1 MRGAA
6 TATDA
11 ERDALGNSG
20 VRAVML
26 PGLSG
31 DLISANVKRVGIGRK
46 AVMLHGMLMHNEHWG
61 PILDQV
67 ASRWDCTMLELPLL
81 GLRGD
86 DCSIDGVTHLTH
98 QFFDRYVEGPV
109 VIVGS
114 SFGGHVALRLALERK
129 SSVAGLVLAGAA
141 GLSERPIT
149 GEVSLRPTREWVRNK
164 IGAMFFDKDKHITD
178 HELDRAHRELSDRSK
193 VRSIVKLT
201 KSSRKDYMGERIRAI
216 TVPTLVAW
224 GKQDAITPPEA
235 ARDFAARMPNARL
248 VWIDQCGH
256 APMVE
261 HPGVFARAMN
271 EFADE
276 LDRNA
281 PART

>member
-20 VRAVML
+20 EHRISL

-31 DLISANVKRVGIGRK
+31 DLVPANVRRVGTGRK
-46 AVMLHGMLMHNEHWG
+46 AVMLHGMLMHNEHWT
-61 PILDQV
+61 PILDIV
-67 ASRWDCTMLELPLL
+67 SRKWECTMLELPLL
-81 GLRGD
+81 DLRGE

-98 QFFDRYVEGPV
+98 RFFERYVDGPV

-114 SFGGHVALRLALERK
+114 SFGGHVALRLALERPA
-129 SSVAGLVLAGAA
+129 SVSGLVLAGAA

-149 GEVSLRPTREWVRNK
+149 GEVSLRPSREWVRTK
-164 IGAMFFDKDKHITD
+164 IGAMFFDKEKHITE

-201 KSSRKDYMGERIRAI
+201 KSSRKDYMGERIRTIAA
-216 TVPTLVAW
+216 PTLVAW
-224 GKQDAITPPEA
+224 GRQDAITPPEA
-235 ARDFAARMPNARL
+235 ARDFASRMPNSRL

-261 HPGVFARAMN
+261 HPDVFARAMN

-276 LDRNA
+276 LDRLSA
-281 PART
+281 AR